1 MGGRGFAVRRWKVP
15 RRDGACFWK
24 LCFYSSS
31 GPSSFSA
38 SVPSSYSDASHTSS
52 HPSSCSETVIKV
64 KILADDYGSETTWD
78 LIDQRDG
85 ELVRSGGPYNP
96 NQEVEDEFCISAAQY
111 KFTIQDS
118 L

>member
-1 MGGRGFAVRRWKVP
+1 MGHGRGFAVRRWKVP

-52 HPSSCSETVIKV
+52 PPYLMLRDRHQGE
-64 KILADDYGSETTWD
+64 D
-78 LIDQRDG
+78 LGGRLRQRDNM
-85 ELVRSGGPYNP
+85 GPHRPARWSTFLEVLILNP
-96 NQEVEDEFCISAAQY
+96 FD
-111 KFTIQDS
+111 
-118 L
+118 